1 LAGRTAGY
9 SQEVGRASSEIRA
22 WLDARSEDL
31 FAELSSWVRIPS
43 VAGVPEHEPDLQR
56 SANWLAG
63 AFRETGF
70 PSVEVWPTDGA
81 PAVFAEWPAAGPQ
94 AATILVYSHH
104 DVRAAKDE
112 LWQQTKPFEPVLR
125 DGRIY
130 GRGSSDAKGQVLT
143 HLAAVR
149 ACLALG
155 ADAPLVGLKFLVE
168 GEEEVGS
175 PNLAELIDR
184 RRGRL
189 DADFV
194 VLSDTLTWSAERP
207 AICVGMR
214 GLVHA
219 ELEVRGPVADVH
231 AGAVSGVAPNPIAAL
246 AALLARLVDDQGR
259 ITVPGFY
266 DDVEEG
272 TADERRELAELT
284 ADEADWLRRSGTR
297 AVVGEAGRSL
307 GERLY
312 LRPAIEVVSILG
324 GDALG
329 ASRGAIPAEAT
340 AMLQVSLVP
349 DQNPKRVGEQL
360 RNWVAAHVAPEVE
373 YELTISPIMSPAYA
387 TPPDHPALPVLQE
400 CMSEGF
406 EVRARRMRNSGSGPA
421 VLLAER
427 LAAPVLFFGTGLPE
441 DNWHADDESMALDVL
456 VKGATTLALFW
467 QRIAESA
474 HGRESQ

>member
-1 LAGRTAGY
+1 
-9 SQEVGRASSEIRA
+9 
-22 WLDARSEDL
+22 
-31 FAELSSWVRIPS
+31 
-43 VAGVPEHEPDLQR
+43 VPEHEPDLQR

-70 PSVEVWPTDGA
+70 PTVEVWPTDGG
-81 PAVFAEWPAAGPQ
+81 PAVFAEWPSPDPGAP
-94 AATILVYSHH
+94 TVLVYSHH

-125 DGRIY
+125 DGRVY
-130 GRGSSDAKGQVLT
+130 GRGTSDAKGQVLT
-143 HLAAVR
+143 HLEAVR
-149 ACLALG
+149 ALLALE
-155 ADAPLVGLKFLVE
+155 ADAPPVGLKFVVE

-175 PNLAELIDR
+175 PNFADLIDR
-184 RRGRL
+184 CRDRL

-194 VLSDTLTWSAERP
+194 VLSDTLTWSADRP
-207 AICVGMR
+207 AVCVGMR

-219 ELEVRGPVADVH
+219 ALQVRGPVADVH

-246 AALLARLVDDQGR
+246 AALLARLVDDEGR
-259 ITVPGFY
+259 VAVPGFY
-266 DDVEEG
+266 DDVLEG
-272 TADERRELAELT
+272 SPEERRELAELT

-312 LRPAIEVVSILG
+312 LRPAIEIVSILG
-324 GDALG
+324 GDAVG

-349 DQNPKRVGEQL
+349 DQDPQRVGDQL
-360 RNWVAAHVAPEVE
+360 RDWVAANIAREVD
-373 YELTISPIMSPAYA
+373 YELTISPIMSPAYS
-387 TPPDHPALPVLQE
+387 TPPEHPAIPVLRE

-406 EVRARRMRNSGSGPA
+406 GVPAGRMRNSGSGPA
-421 VLLAER
+421 ALLAQQ
-427 LAAPVLFFGTGLPE
+427 LSAPVLFFGTGLPE
-441 DNWHADDESMALDVL
+441 DNWHADDESMAMDVL
-456 VKGATTLALFW
+456 AKGATTLALFW

-474 HGRESQ
+474 RPRETQ